1 MASLGSAALALAF
14 LTAIFAAVAA
24 LAGRDGERRRVD
36 LSRRAVYALCAL
48 LTLCVVLIEIAFA
61 GDDFTFKIVQ
71 QHSSIETPTFYKLA
85 AMWSSQEGSLLLW
98 AWVLS
103 IAASLSL
110 YATRGRLR
118 EIVPWATAVMAGI
131 AAFFTGLMLFAG
143 GVNPFATLSP
153 APADGIGLNPLLQH
167 PSMMIHPPMLY
178 SGYVAF
184 TVPFAF
190 AVGALVTRRLD
201 AAWIRSTRRFALI
214 AWAFLGLGLLL
225 GARWSYTELGWGG
238 YWAWD
243 PVENAALMP
252 WLMGTA
258 FLHSIMV
265 QEKRGMLKAWNA
277 SLIVAT
283 FSLALL
289 GTFLVRS
296 GVLQSIHAFGDS
308 TVGPYIL
315 ALIAVV
321 LIGST
326 ALIVS
331 RLDGLRSE
339 KRIDSL
345 ASREAVFLVN
355 NLLLVALTATIF
367 WGTFFPLISELFT
380 GEKASLAAPWFDRYT
395 TPLAILLVLFTGI
408 GPLLAWR
415 RISWDSARR
424 MFLAPAIAALVTA
437 VGLALFSDAAGAPW
451 ALLLFAFAA
460 FALTGLAQEFRRGAA
475 ARRSLRGGSLPAA
488 LAGVVARNRRRYGGY
503 VVHIGVAVLLV
514 GIAASSS
521 FQTKR
526 DVRLAPGESAVVDG
540 RTVTYERPTVKV
552 ERNAIALGAVLAV
565 ERDGKRF
572 LLHPNRRFFRP
583 TGQESGTIAG
593 FFDGEATSEVGLKA
607 GPWNDFWASVAPD
620 TSALL
625 RRVRAADRGFRA
637 CVSGAPGTP
646 PQCRAVA
653 RLMRAAAVNPA
664 LRPAA
669 LAQIDALQLATAER
683 LAHSYVADRA
693 PATFRVIVDPL
704 VTWIWVGGLIALAGA
719 LIAIWPARR
728 ARRRPTRD
736 TELEALKEAKYRE
749 IRDAELD
756 HAAGKLSDED
766 FAILDAELRT
776 EAVEILDRANGSRAG
791 RNGAGMDEDSVD
803 SADRPAEPV

>member
-1 MASLGSAALALAF
+1 MTASLGSVALPLAF
-14 LTAIFAAVAA
+14 LVAIGAAVAA
-24 LAGRDGERRRVD
+24 LLGRNGAQHWVDRSRRV
-36 LSRRAVYALCAL
+36 VYLLCAL
-48 LTLCVVLIEIAFA
+48 LTFCVALIEIAFA
-61 GDDFTFKIVQ
+61 GDDFSLNIVQ

-103 IAASLSL
+103 IASSLAL
-110 YATRGRLR
+110 YATRNKLR
-118 EIVPWATAVMAGI
+118 EIVPYATAVMAGI

-143 GVNPFATLSP
+143 GVDPFATVSP
-153 APADGIGLNPLLQH
+153 APADGVGLNPLLQH

-184 TVPFAF
+184 TIPFAF
-190 AVGALVTRRLD
+190 AIGALVTRRLD

-252 WLMGTA
+252 WLTGTA
-258 FLHSIMV
+258 FLHSVMV

-315 ALIAVV
+315 GLIAVV
-321 LIGST
+321 LVGST

-331 RLDGLRSE
+331 RMDDLRSE
-339 KRIDSL
+339 KQIDSL

-424 MFLAPAIAALVTA
+424 VFFVPACVA
-437 VGLALFSDAAGAPW
+437 VAVGLGLALFTDAAESLW
-451 ALLLFAFAA
+451 ALALFVFAA
-460 FALTGLAQEFRRGAA
+460 FSLTGLAQEFWRGAA
-475 ARRSLRGGSLPAA
+475 ARRSLHGGSLAAA
-488 LAGVVARNRRRYGGY
+488 LAAVVSRNRRRYGGY
-503 VVHIGVAVLLV
+503 IVHAGIAVLLI

-521 FQTKR
+521 FQTNR
-526 DVRLAPGESAVVDG
+526 DVRLAPGDSTEVDG
-540 RTVTYERPTVKV
+540 RTITYERPTVDV
-552 ERNAIALGAVLAV
+552 DSNAFTFGAVLGV
-565 ERDGKRF
+565 EQGGERF
-572 LLHPNRRFFRP
+572 SLRPSRRYFRP
-583 TGQESGTIAG
+583 SGVETGTIG
-593 FFDGEATSEVGLKA
+593 SFFQGEATSEVGLKA
-607 GPWNDFWASVAPD
+607 GAGSDLWTAVQPD
-620 TSALL
+620 ISAMR
-625 RRVRAADRGFRA
+625 RRVRAADEGFRA

-646 PQCRAVA
+646 PQC
-653 RLMRAAAVNPA
+653 
-664 LRPAA
+664 
-669 LAQIDALQLATAER
+669 
-683 LAHSYVADRA
+683 
-693 PATFRVIVDPL
+693 
-704 VTWIWVGGLIALAGA
+704 
-719 LIAIWPARR
+719 
-728 ARRRPTRD
+728 
-736 TELEALKEAKYRE
+736 
-749 IRDAELD
+749 
-756 HAAGKLSDED
+756 
-766 FAILDAELRT
+766 
-776 EAVEILDRANGSRAG
+776 
-791 RNGAGMDEDSVD
+791 
-803 SADRPAEPV
+803 

>member
-1 MASLGSAALALAF
+1 MA
-14 LTAIFAAVAA
+14 
-24 LAGRDGERRRVD
+24 
-36 LSRRAVYALCAL
+36 RRAVYALCGL
-48 LTLCVVLIEIAFA
+48 LTFCVVVVEIAFA
-61 GDDFTFKIVQ
+61 TDDFSFNLVQ
-71 QHSSIETPTFYKLA
+71 QHSSIETPFFYKLA

-103 IAASLSL
+103 IVASLSL
-110 YATRGRLR
+110 FATRDKLR
-118 EIVPWATAVMAGI
+118 ELVPYATAVMAGI

-143 GVNPFATLSP
+143 GVNPFATLAS
-153 APADGIGLNPLLQH
+153 APADGVGLNPLLQH

-190 AVGALVTRRLD
+190 AIGALATRRVD
-201 AAWIRSTRRFALI
+201 AEWIRATRRFALI
-214 AWAFLGLGLLL
+214 AWALLGFGLLL

-252 WLMGTA
+252 WLVGTA

-265 QEKRGMLKAWNA
+265 QEKRGMLKVWNA
-277 SLIVAT
+277 CLIVAT

-315 ALIAVV
+315 GLIGVV

-331 RLDGLRSE
+331 RLDDLRSE

-345 ASREAVFLVN
+345 ISREAVFLVN
-355 NLLLVALTATIF
+355 NLLLVGLTVVIF

-380 GEKASLAAPWFDRYT
+380 GDKASLAAPWFDRYT
-395 TPLAILLVLFTGI
+395 TPLAVLLVLFTGI

-415 RISWDSARR
+415 RVSWASARR
-424 MFLAPAIAALVTA
+424 VFLAPVVVGVLAGLVLALATGAAGSPWA
-437 VGLALFSDAAGAPW
+437 LALFSFG
-451 ALLLFAFAA
+451 A
-460 FALTGLAQEFRRGAA
+460 FALTGLGQEFWRGAA
-475 ARRSLRGGSLPAA
+475 ARRKLSGGSLPEAM
-488 LAGVVARNRRRYGGY
+488 VAMVSRNRRRYGGY
-503 VVHIGVAVLLV
+503 IVHAGIAVLLI

-521 FQTKR
+521 FQTNR
-526 DVRLAPGESAVVDG
+526 DVRLAPGESTEIDG
-540 RTVTYERPTVKV
+540 RTITYVRPTVSVDDK
-552 ERNAIALGAVLAV
+552 AFTFGAVLRV
-565 ERDGKRF
+565 EQGGETF
-572 LLHPNRRFFRP
+572 LLRPSRRFFKP
-583 TGQESGTIAG
+583 TGGEQVSIAS
-593 FFDGEATSEVGLKA
+593 FFDGEATSEVGLKP
-607 GPWNDFWASVAPD
+607 GPWSDLWTSVGPD
-620 TSALL
+620 VGAVQ
-625 RRVRAADRGFRA
+625 RRLRAADEGFRD
-637 CVSGAPGTP
+637 CVRGAPGSP
-646 PQCRAVA
+646 PACDSVA
-653 RLMRAAAVNPA
+653 ALMRAAAADPS

-669 LAQIDALQLATAER
+669 LAQIGQLQERTAAAIAR
-683 LAHSYVADRA
+683 SYVSDGT

-704 VTWIWVGGLIALAGA
+704 VTWIWIGGLIALCGA
-719 LIAIWPARR
+719 AIALWPARR
-728 ARRRPTRD
+728 PRRATVAV
-736 TELEALKEAKYRE
+736 ESGLEAQKEAKYRE

-766 FAILDAELRT
+766 FAILDAELRK
-776 EAVEILDRANGSRAG
+776 EAVEILDR
-791 RNGAGMDEDSVD
+791 EQV
-803 SADRPAEPV
+803 